1 MNNLNKNKLK
11 IEKSLPHNFLAEK
24 IILSHLLINEASI
37 EPTIRILKIE
47 AFYFQNHQKIYKSIL
62 KLHENNKPINLT
74 TLTTFLQDNGLF
86 NSIGGAEVLTD
97 LINQMPDLTNLE
109 EYLSLVQDT
118 FIRRILIK
126 LGYQIINS
134 AYVTNISLENIL
146 IDLEIELFNIT
157 KINTKNTILTSAEVL
172 TKVILELKERSMDSN
187 LPGYCSGFTDLD
199 ELTQGF
205 QKSDLII
212 IAGRPSMG
220 KTAFCLNTAI
230 NIIKKYKFPI
240 LFFSLEMSKEQ
251 LIYRLLANE
260 TNISNTR
267 LKVGNIKNFEWK
279 ILNQVIKNLASLP
292 FFIDDLPNIL
302 MTDIRSKIKK
312 IIFEHNQIGVV
323 IIDYL
328 QLMESNSSRN
338 ENRVQEL
345 SQITRGLKNI
355 AREFNVPIIV
365 LSQLSRNVE
374 SRINKRPIL
383 SDLRES
389 GSIEQDSD
397 LVIMLYRDDYYN
409 KNTEELNI
417 AELIIAKHRNGPIG
431 SIKLNFSPKFTKF
444 SNIKSA

>member
-230 NIIKKYKFPI
+230 NIIKKHTYCMYVF
-240 LFFSLEMSKEQ
+240 
-251 LIYRLLANE
+251 
-260 TNISNTR
+260 
-267 LKVGNIKNFEWK
+267 
-279 ILNQVIKNLASLP
+279 
-292 FFIDDLPNIL
+292 
-302 MTDIRSKIKK
+302 
-312 IIFEHNQIGVV
+312 
-323 IIDYL
+323 
-328 QLMESNSSRN
+328 
-338 ENRVQEL
+338 
-345 SQITRGLKNI
+345 
-355 AREFNVPIIV
+355 
-365 LSQLSRNVE
+365 
-374 SRINKRPIL
+374 
-383 SDLRES
+383 
-389 GSIEQDSD
+389 
-397 LVIMLYRDDYYN
+397 
-409 KNTEELNI
+409 
-417 AELIIAKHRNGPIG
+417 
-431 SIKLNFSPKFTKF
+431 
-444 SNIKSA
+444 

>member
-1 MNNLNKNKLK
+1 MKNSNKNKLE

-24 IILSHLLINEASI
+24 IVLAHLLINEYALEI
-37 EPTIRILKIE
+37 IIRALKVK
-47 AFYFQNHQKIYKSIL
+47 AFYFKNHQQIYESIL
-62 KLHENNKPINLT
+62 KLHKNEKPVNIT
-74 TLTTFLQDNGLF
+74 TLTTFLQDNGRF
-86 NSIGGAEVLTD
+86 KSVGGVEVLSELFT
-97 LINQMPDLTNLE
+97 QVADLTHLE
-109 EYLSLVQDT
+109 EYIALIQDK

-134 AYVTNISLENIL
+134 AYITNISLENIL
-146 IDLEIELFNIT
+146 IDLELELFNLT
-157 KINTKNTILTSAEVL
+157 NTNKQNSILTSAELL
-172 TKVILELKERSMDSN
+172 TKVILELKERSNDSTI
-187 LPGYCSGFTDLD
+187 PGFASGFFELD
-199 ELTQGF
+199 ALTQGF

-220 KTAFCLNTAI
+220 KTAFCLNAAT
-230 NIIKKYKFPI
+230 NIIKKHKLPI

-267 LKVGNIKNFEWK
+267 LKVGNIQNFEWK
-279 ILNQVIKNLASLP
+279 ILNKIIKKLATLP
-292 FFIDDLPNIL
+292 FFIDDLPNLLI
-302 MTDIRSKIKK
+302 TEIRSKIKK
-312 IIFEHNQIGVV
+312 IIFEHNKIGLVV
-323 IIDYL
+323 IDYL
-328 QLMESNSSRN
+328 QLMETGSLKN

-345 SQITRGLKNI
+345 SQITRALKNI
-355 AREFNVPIIV
+355 AREFDIPIIV

-409 KNTEELNI
+409 KKTEEPNI
-417 AELIIAKHRNGPIG
+417 AELILAKHRNGPIG

-444 SNIKSA
+444 TNISNA